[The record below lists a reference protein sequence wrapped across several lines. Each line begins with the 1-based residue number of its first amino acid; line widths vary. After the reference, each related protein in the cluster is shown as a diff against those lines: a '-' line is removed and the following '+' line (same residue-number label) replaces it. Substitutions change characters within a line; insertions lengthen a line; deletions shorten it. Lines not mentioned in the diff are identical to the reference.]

1 MRGLVTPSDDRRPL
15 WAVLVL
21 ALAAIPILA
30 GPARGEDG
38 RPTAA
43 AEEKQTEKKGGPVV
57 RTYGVEGGYRTEVRS
72 EARGTLSEEDRR
84 QAALLTAQVFRH
96 INEAR
101 RALVADDTGLA
112 RKEVEKGRQAIKAIR
127 TLLPKATVHTRTE
140 GPDGK
145 VLYEDEREVQDDRVP
160 LFEGMLH
167 ERTLAP
173 IVAAK
178 RDAVE
183 VTGLRVVGS
192 ETITTEAVA
201 DLDVVE
207 AQLARAARSLEDR
220 KADAATQALTA
231 AQVRGVEFFS
241 SKEDAPLAEA
251 RDALWLAR
259 RSLEENNAT
268 QARANLGVARQRL
281 RLYREVAPQERRADV
296 DQMLKEAD
304 QLEAQLRQ
312 ESTQQ
317 PASRAERARQGN
329 AVTQWWD
336 EVNRWFRRHF

>member
-1 MRGLVTPSDDRRPL
+1 MRGLVMRSHDRRPL

-21 ALAAIPILA
+21 GLAAIPILA
-30 GPARGEDG
+30 GPARGEDS
-38 RPTAA
+38 RPTGTAS
-43 AEEKQTEKKGGPVV
+43 AEEKEKKGGPVV

-72 EARGTLSEEDRR
+72 EARGTLSEEERR

-96 INEAR
+96 IDEAR
-101 RALVADDTGLA
+101 RA
-112 RKEVEKGRQAIKAIR
+112 
-127 TLLPKATVHTRTE
+127 
-140 GPDGK
+140 
-145 VLYEDEREVQDDRVP
+145 
-160 LFEGMLH
+160 
-167 ERTLAP
+167 

-259 RSLEENNAT
+259 RSLEEN
-268 QARANLGVARQRL
+268 
-281 RLYREVAPQERRADV
+281 
-296 DQMLKEAD
+296 
-304 QLEAQLRQ
+304 
-312 ESTQQ
+312 
-317 PASRAERARQGN
+317 
-329 AVTQWWD
+329 
-336 EVNRWFRRHF
+336 